1 MLNRRQRND
10 KQVLNQN
17 QLMEE
22 FESLLQANLRYTE
35 AILLASTSLTSE
47 IEQQCQRLK
56 DLKDQQPELIDA

>member
-1 MLNRRQRND
+1 
-10 KQVLNQN
+10 
-17 QLMEE
+17 MEE

-56 DLKDQQPELIDA
+56 DLKDQQPELIDARFQATLLHPVRHRPLTR